1 MPAPRWKRHS
11 GRQAAA
17 GDRLGGLEHGP
28 QQHQQP
34 AARSSG
40 LAFSISLWLMPFS
53 QGTKIIPAGP
63 SSARKIASWPAPLT
77 MSICG
82 MPSACAASRTAPT
95 HPWSKYSGGKSAVG
109 TSSYCKPCFA
119 GSGDHLA
126 DLGDHRV
133 QALRLQMAEVQGH
146 LHFAG
151 YHVAR
156 TGIGVQAADRAAS
169 MRLMAEGRAID
180 RLDHRRGTD
189 QGILAQVHRRW
200 PGVPRRRAGTG
211 RTISAR
217 ARRAPRRWSSPRPR
231 GSAPCSM
238 CASK

>member
-1 MPAPRWKRHS
+1 M
-11 GRQAAA
+11 
-17 GDRLGGLEHGP
+17 LL
-28 QQHQQP
+28 
-34 AARSSG
+34 
-40 LAFSISLWLMPFS
+40 
-53 QGTKIIPAGP
+53 
-63 SSARKIASWPAPLT
+63 
-77 MSICG
+77 
-82 MPSACAASRTAPT
+82 
-95 HPWSKYSGGKSAVG
+95 
-109 TSSYCKPCFA
+109 A

-200 PGVPRRRAGTG
+200 PGVCLDAAQGQVEPFLPERAEYHADGL
-211 RTISAR
+211 
-217 ARRAPRRWSSPRPR
+217 PSSSRI
-231 GSAPCSM
+231 GSRSM
-238 CASK
+238 CASEIGAHRMSETIARSRVADGVQRLAYADTVGIALGQGLLQG